1 MTATTPSSRIGQLD
15 AVRGMAIL
23 GIILMNIFA
32 FALPQAAYLN
42 PYYTNKTPDSEAYLW
57 GFSMSFSKAK
67 FSLFFNPIWGNP
79 CFITTPFSSL
89 EPVPSIRFS
98 PVRGDSWG
106 WFWDGDTF
114 GLLTGLLV
122 TYLLNQYEDGFY

>member
-57 GFSMSFSKAK
+57 DFQCPFPRQSSRYFSILFGATLALLQPC
-67 FSLFFNPIWGNP
+67 SLRWNRCRLFVLALFGVIHG
-79 CFITTPFSSL
+79 
-89 EPVPSIRFS
+89 V
-98 PVRGDSWG
+98 G
-106 WFWDGDTF
+106 FWDGDI
-114 GLLTGLLV
+114 LWLMH
-122 TYLLNQYEDGFY
+122 